1 MVIVIDSVYSVTL
14 PAFYHRWLSA
24 FTFIK
29 LDWSRVLLPNGCLAN
44 SYREQMLIKA
54 LVPLALV
61 GGVIFLHLLWSVVA
75 HYGYGRS
82 GPPRPI
88 EGLLSSLPH
97 VLIVLFL
104 TITSISSAIFHAW
117 ACVGYKDSDTS
128 TRYFLSLDPTIE
140 CYAAEHTEIVN
151 TAYGLMLLLPIGVP
165 VLFTTLLFL
174 CRKPLLRRRPTRSPP
189 APRRAASE
197 CRSRARTGCR
207 PPPCPP
213 RVLRADLEP
222 SAPAVH
228 TVAAL
233 SCCPDGVGSCRRS
246 GGLLGLMRGWAHPAP
261 CQARFASAQPVA
273 AHQGRTG
280 GAACTREQN
289 GRLDVVGKGRGA
301 HLQEIGGERASAF
314 PLRPLI

>member
-1 MVIVIDSVYSVTL
+1 MVIIIDSVYSVTL

-174 CRKPLLRRRPTRSPP
+174 CRKPLLRRRPTRLCRATSFLHKAPKLPP
-189 APRRAASE
+189 KLRPKLPPKLPPNCPPIAPQLPPQLPLLTSSRHPFAGGDPRRF
-197 CRSRARTGCR
+197 RWR
-207 PPPCPP
+207 
-213 RVLRADLEP
+213 
-222 SAPAVH
+222 
-228 TVAAL
+228 VAA
-233 SCCPDGVGSCRRS
+233 
-246 GGLLGLMRGWAHPAP
+246 
-261 CQARFASAQPVA
+261 
-273 AHQGRTG
+273 
-280 GAACTREQN
+280 
-289 GRLDVVGKGRGA
+289 
-301 HLQEIGGERASAF
+301 GGECAKGV
-314 PLRPLI
+314 